1 MNNSATCRR
10 ISSIAIEYNG
20 NDLGLAK
27 LTYSQGLFSTKP
39 KEIFE
44 EMKLVADRNLKVNK
58 WAFTGY
64 ISVPHDARQL
74 SDGELTEVALE
85 ALKKM
90 GMTAG
95 NQALLHIHGST
106 KNRHIHYIVN
116 RIQGDGRCT
125 IKSAKCGKRFGEA
138 VREVLKGRD
147 IKTDVEIGKEK
158 REMMLSQLKESIAY
172 SNDFEELVANM
183 DARGL
188 RVTLS
193 ENIKDGISGMRIV
206 RHEDINED
214 TLRQY
219 RPGFTLSQITNK
231 LKIAEIK
238 QIFEIK
244 KTLAAALDEGDPAT
258 LKNILEAH
266 NLKISIR
273 HWTVDGQKVK
283 RAFVLPTDEN
293 KSMYFGYKELGYQ
306 LNAIA
311 PELNSRVV
319 DFIEDLWAASR
330 QEAGPQ
336 EVTGDLAELLEACLA
351 SSYVGPGEEYY
362 RKKKDSIYDSGI
374 DY

>member
-39 KEIFE
+39 KEIFQ
-44 EMKLVADRNLKVNK
+44 EMKLVADRNLRVNK

-74 SDGELTEVALE
+74 TDGELTEVALE

-95 NQALLHIHGST
+95 SQALLHIHGST
-106 KNRHIHYIVN
+106 RNRHIHYIVN

-138 VREVLKGRD
+138 VREVLKGRE
-147 IKTDVEIGKEK
+147 IKTDIEIGKEK
-158 REMMLSQLKESIAY
+158 REMMLGQLKESIAC
-172 SNDFEELVANM
+172 SNDFDDLVANM

-193 ENIKDGISGMRIV
+193 QNIKDGISGMRIV
-206 RHEDINED
+206 RHEDINEH

-238 QIFEIK
+238 QVFEIK

-273 HWTVDGQKVK
+273 QWTVDGQKVK

-293 KSMYFGYKELGYQ
+293 KSMYFGHKELGYN
-306 LNAIA
+306 LNVIA
-311 PELNSRVV
+311 PELNGRVV
-319 DFIEDLWAASR
+319 DFTESLPVPHH
-330 QEAGPQ
+330 QEPEGHDILC
-336 EVTGDLAELLEACLA
+336 DLAELLEVLMKPD
-351 SSYVGPGEEYY
+351 YVSQGEDYF
-362 RKKKDSIYDSGI
+362 RKKRHSIYDTGI